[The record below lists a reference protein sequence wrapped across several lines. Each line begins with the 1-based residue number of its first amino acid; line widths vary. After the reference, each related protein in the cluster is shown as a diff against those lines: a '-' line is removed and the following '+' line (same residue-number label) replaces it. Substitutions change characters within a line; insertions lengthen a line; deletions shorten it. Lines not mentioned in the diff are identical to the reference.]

1 MKSLIVYTKPGCGYC
16 ANAKDYLKGLG
27 IIFEE
32 VDITKNNAA
41 RERILA
47 AGHKTLPVIYAG
59 DKQLVP
65 GGFTGLKT
73 MRKEEILERLQ

>member
-1 MKSLIVYTKPGCGYC
+1 MKPLIVYSKPGCGYC
-16 ANAKDYLKGLG
+16 ANAKDYLKGLD
-27 IIFEE
+27 IPFLD
-32 VDITKNNAA
+32 VDVTKDSAA

-59 DKQLVP
+59 DNLLVP

-73 MRKEEILERLQ
+73 MRKEEILERLK